1 MSAEQENRVSTP
13 KVAGDADRS
22 DTDQEQSRSAR
33 TKRRRWK
40 PLLLEL
46 LLWTALAVATA
57 AFLVY
62 ASERWLPANF

>member
-1 MSAEQENRVSTP
+1 MTTPEEPRPTVQEEPRPP
-13 KVAGDADRS
+13 KQTAPKS
-22 DTDQEQSRSAR
+22 
-33 TKRRRWK
+33 KKRRWK

-57 AFLVY
+57 VFLVY